1 MSALTRLT
9 QEERD
14 IAEARVILCNI
25 AEDIGT
31 IAMRLREIE
40 QSADAM
46 DWEEIS
52 DWFSEIRKNAAKG
65 AMFAQNRHDS

>member
-1 MSALTRLT
+1 MTTKAT

-14 IAEARVILCNI
+14 IAEARVILCNV

-31 IAMRLREIE
+31 IAMRLREAE
-40 QSADAM
+40 QSADSV

-52 DWFSEIRKNAAKG
+52 DWFNWVRKNAAKG

>member
-1 MSALTRLT
+1 MITKAT

-14 IAEARVILCNI
+14 TIEVRVILLNI

-31 IAMRLREIE
+31 IAMRLREAE
-40 QSADAM
+40 QSADSV

-52 DWFSEIRKNAAKG
+52 DWFSDIRKNAQKG